1 VVSRDSAKVAKGII
15 ASRRPRPR
23 FHYQY
28 PPWFPF
34 QPFVG
39 GR

>member
-23 FHYQY
+23 FRYQY